1 MGNALKNFLFMHA
14 IDYIMRVVLL
24 KDFRKIEKNYFY
36 LCTRASVL
44 QIVLYKSETNACNF
58 MLIKL
63 EGYDMFEWLGI

>member
-1 MGNALKNFLFMHA
+1 MHA
-14 IDYIMRVVLL
+14 RSYDAGGFNEQISV
-24 KDFRKIEKNYFY
+24 KWKKNYFQ

-63 EGYDMFEWLGI
+63 EGYDTFEWLGI